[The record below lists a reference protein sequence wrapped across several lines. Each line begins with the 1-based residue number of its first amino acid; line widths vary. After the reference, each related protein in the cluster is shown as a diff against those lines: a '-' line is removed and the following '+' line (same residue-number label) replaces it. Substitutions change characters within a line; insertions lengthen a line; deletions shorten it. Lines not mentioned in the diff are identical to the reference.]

1 MPADG
6 SALTRST
13 AADPRPG
20 TPSPRPATPSLL
32 RALNDRAALDLLLT
46 HGALSRSQVGRLTGL
61 SKPTASQLLDRLER
75 AGLVESV
82 GTSEG
87 GIGRKSVLYQVNPT
101 AGYAAALDV
110 TPARIEAVVSD
121 ITGSVVGRHVLATPR
136 GSHDPRANVLACVDA
151 ALDQTGLSVRDLD
164 AVVIG
169 APGSL
174 DPATEQLRYAKHLTG
189 WHREGILS
197 SLTEAIGIAVR
208 VENDVNLAA
217 TAEHRLGAAVGC
229 SDFFLFWADEG
240 LGGALMLG
248 GQLYRGATGGAGEI
262 GFMQGSGEDLVRRVR
277 RENSGGFQ
285 RYAGPAQVVPLART
299 FGLAGRTSAAVVGA
313 AADAVD
319 GAGPNARRAGLFLD
333 ELATRFAGG
342 LASIIAVVD
351 PAMVVLS
358 GGTAAAG
365 GEALRGRIA
374 AQLREL
380 AMAHPAVVLSTVP
393 GNPVLAGGLGSALDL
408 AREAV
413 FTTG

>member
-1 MPADG
+1 MSLDG
-6 SALTRST
+6 SPSGRVDS
-13 AADPRPG
+13 R
-20 TPSPRPATPSLL
+20 SPRPATPSLL

-46 HGALSRSQVGRLTGL
+46 NGSLSRSQVGRLTGL

-75 AGLVESV
+75 AGLVESI
-82 GTSEG
+82 GPSEG
-87 GIGRKSVLYQVNPT
+87 GLGRKSVLYQVNPT

-110 TPARIEAVVSD
+110 TPSRIEAAIAD
-121 ITGSVVGRHVLATPR
+121 ITGNIIGRHRLATRR
-136 GSHDPRANVLACVDA
+136 GTHDPRDNVMACLEGALAR
-151 ALDQTGLSVRDLD
+151 TGISVRDLD

-189 WHREGILS
+189 WHQAGILT
-197 SLTEAIGIAVR
+197 SLADLIGTEIR

-217 TAEHRLGAAVGC
+217 TAEHRIGAAVGC

-262 GFMQGSGEDLVRRVR
+262 GFMQGSGADLVRRVR

-285 RYAGPAQVVPLART
+285 RYAGPTQVVPLARG
-299 FGLAGRTSAAVVGA
+299 FGLAVK
-313 AADAVD
+313 ADAE
-319 GAGPNARRAGLFLD
+319 GGPNRGGEFLD

-342 LASIIAVVD
+342 LASIIAVID

-365 GEALRGRIA
+365 GEALRGRIQT
-374 AQLREL
+374 QLRDL

-393 GNPVLAGGLGSALDL
+393 DNPVLAGGLGSALDL
-408 AREAV
+408 AREAI

>member
-1 MPADG
+1 VSLEG
-6 SALTRST
+6 SPWGRASV
-13 AADPRPG
+13 
-20 TPSPRPATPSLL
+20 PSPRPATPSLL

-46 HGALSRSQVGRLTGL
+46 HGSLSRSQVGRLTGL
-61 SKPTASQLLDRLER
+61 SKPTASQLLERLER
-75 AGLVESV
+75 AGLVESI

-87 GIGRKSVLYQVNPT
+87 GVGRKSVLYQVNPT

-110 TPARIEAVVSD
+110 TPTRIEASVAD
-121 ITGSVVGRHVLATPR
+121 ITGVVVGQHMVATPR
-136 GSHDPRANVLACVDA
+136 GTHDPRANVLA
-151 ALDQTGLSVRDLD
+151 ALEGALGQAGLSVRDLD

-169 APGSL
+169 IPGTIDL
-174 DPATEQLRYAKHLTG
+174 ATEQLRYAKHLTG
-189 WHREGILS
+189 WHQPGILTM
-197 SLTEAIGIAVR
+197 LADAIGTDIR

-217 TAEHRLGAAVGC
+217 TAEHRQGAAVGC

-262 GFMQGSGEDLVRRVR
+262 GFMQGSGGDLVRRVR

-285 RYAGPAQVVPLART
+285 RYAGPAQIVPLSRR
-299 FGLAGRTSAAVVGA
+299 FGLGGRTAAAVVA
-313 AADAVD
+313 AAVEADAEK
-319 GAGPNARRAGLFLD
+319 GTTRGGEFLD

-342 LASIIAVVD
+342 LASIIAVID

-358 GGTAAAG
+358 GGTAAVG
-365 GEALRGRIA
+365 GEALRGRIQ

-380 AMAHPAVVLSTVP
+380 AMAHPDVVLSTVP
-393 GNPVLAGGLGSALDL
+393 GNPVLAGGLGSALEL
-408 AREAV
+408 AREAI

>member
-1 MPADG
+1 MSLEG
-6 SALTRST
+6 SALGRVGS
-13 AADPRPG
+13 R
-20 TPSPRPATPSLL
+20 SPRPATPSLL
-32 RALNDRAALDLLLT
+32 RALNDRAALDLLLA
-46 HGALSRSQVGRLTGL
+46 HGSLSRSQIGRLTGL

-75 AGLVESV
+75 AGLVESI
-82 GTSEG
+82 GPSEG
-87 GIGRKSVLYQVNPT
+87 GLGRKSVLYQVNPT

-110 TPARIEAVVSD
+110 TPSRIEAAIAD
-121 ITGSVVGRHVLATPR
+121 LTGAIIGRHVLATPR
-136 GSHDPRANVLACVDA
+136 GTHHPQANVLACLEG
-151 ALDQTGLSVRDLD
+151 ALGQTGLTVRDLD

-169 APGSL
+169 APGSI

-189 WHREGILS
+189 WHQPGILT
-197 SLTEAIGIAVR
+197 SLAEAIGTDIR

-217 TAEHRLGAAVGC
+217 TAEHRAGAAAGC
-229 SDFFLFWADEG
+229 EDFFLFWADEG

-285 RYAGPAQVVPLART
+285 RYAGPAQIVPLARR
-299 FGLAGRTSAAVVGA
+299 FGLAGKTAAAVVA
-313 AADAVD
+313 AAVKADVE
-319 GAGPNARRAGLFLD
+319 GGPTRGGEFLD

-342 LASIIAVVD
+342 LASIIAVID

-365 GEALRGRIA
+365 GEALRGRIQ
-374 AQLREL
+374 AQLRDL
-380 AMAHPAVVLSTVP
+380 AMAHPDVVLSTVP
-393 GNPVLAGGLGSALDL
+393 DNPVLAGGLGSALEL
-408 AREAV
+408 AREAI